1 MPEYTGDL
9 RGAEFN
15 RADLTGARLTKVQ
28 LNDARLRMVD
38 LSGAQLRDVSLAG
51 AEIDGE
57 IDGLEINGVQVAPL
71 IEAELARREPHR
83 VLRLSTDPADLQSAW
98 STIEANWASTYQRV
112 AGMPAATVDISVD
125 DEWSFSQTLRH
136 LVFATD
142 AWLAGVRGDSMPFHP
157 WGLPF
162 TDVTDFVERPE
173 DLGVESTA
181 NPTYE
186 QVLELRA
193 DRVGRVR
200 AFLADVTPEELARQ
214 THAPVWDNHAPVS
227 VHQCLRVIINEEI
240 EHHRFA
246 VRDLD
251 VIAAR

>member
-9 RGAEFN
+9 HGAEFAQ
-15 RADLTGARLTKVQ
+15 ADLTGARLTKVR
-28 LNDARLRMVD
+28 LNGARLRMVD
-38 LSGAQLRDVSLAG
+38 LSGAQLRDISLAG
-51 AEIDGE
+51 AEIDGV
-57 IDGLEINGVQVAPL
+57 IDGLEINGVEVAPL
-71 IEAELARREPHR
+71 IEAELNRRDPHR
-83 VLRLSTDPADLQSAW
+83 ALRLSTDPADLQSAW
-98 STIEANWASTYQRV
+98 ATVEQHWAATYERV
-112 AGMPAATVDISVD
+112 AGMPAGTVDISVD

-142 AWLAGVRGDSMPFHP
+142 AWLGGVRRERGPFHP

-173 DLGVESTA
+173 DLGVDSNA

-193 DRVGRVR
+193 DRTGQVR
-200 AFLADVTPEELARQ
+200 AFLAGVTPDELAREA
-214 THAPVWDNHAPVS
+214 HAPVWDDYAPVS
-227 VHQCLRVIINEEI
+227 VHRCLRVIINEEI

-251 VIAAR
+251 VIAAS